1 VIRHFKFAIGL
12 PMPLLRSAVLLL
24 LLAASAFPQKP
35 SPFRPVEPV
44 DTRRTPG
51 SETGLPPR
59 VEERV
64 QTFFTAL
71 TTQTPEQAFF
81 RLFEGTKFATEKDVI
96 DAYTQATRNEI
107 ASSGKI
113 KFFNHFETRKIGNRL
128 ILSTH
133 IVEHERRLM
142 RWRLMFY
149 SPVGN
154 EWKLI
159 NLKVDDLRNFHPANP
174 SPARPPEAV
183 ALKIEKFFILL
194 QSGDPAAAFAE
205 ITAGTDLA
213 TKKDLID
220 AFISRTQ
227 QAAQEHGKIA
237 SYEIL
242 DNRPLN
248 PRHRLLTCLAA
259 TEREPLRWQ
268 FFYKVDPQN
277 GSWLLQNVRVD
288 DLFDESFLID

>member
-1 VIRHFKFAIGL
+1 MRSSLPAI
-12 PMPLLRSAVLLL
+12 L
-24 LLAASAFPQKP
+24 LLASLLTAPATAQKP
-35 SPFRPVEPV
+35 APFRPVEPV
-44 DTRRTPG
+44 DTRRTAG

-64 QTFFTAL
+64 QAFFTSL

-81 RLFEGTKFATEKDVI
+81 RLFEGTKFASEKDII
-96 DAYTQATRNEI
+96 DAYTEAARNEI
-107 ASSGKI
+107 GSSGKI
-113 KFFNHFETRKIGNRL
+113 KFFNHFETRKIGDRIVL
-128 ILSTH
+128 TTH

-159 NLKVDDLRNFHPANP
+159 NLKVDDLRNFHPATP
-174 SPARPPEAV
+174 SASRPPEAV
-183 ALKIEKFFILL
+183 ALKIEKFFIHL
-194 QSGDPAAAFAE
+194 QSGDPAAAFQE

-213 TKKDLID
+213 AKKDLID
-220 AFISRTQ
+220 AFIGRTQ
-227 QAAQEHGKIA
+227 EAGQEHGKIS
-237 SYEIL
+237 SYELL

-268 FFYKVDPQN
+268 FFFKVDPQT
-277 GSWLLQNVRVD
+277 GSWLLHNIRVD